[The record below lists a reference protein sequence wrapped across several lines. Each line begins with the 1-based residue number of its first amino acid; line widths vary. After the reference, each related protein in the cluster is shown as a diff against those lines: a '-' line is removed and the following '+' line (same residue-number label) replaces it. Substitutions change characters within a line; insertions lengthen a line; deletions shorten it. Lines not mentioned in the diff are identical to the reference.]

1 MPERFIDEAWIKGD
15 FKKATISA
23 SQSALTDSI
32 WFIKYPFSLY
42 AKFKPQKPS
51 ISFFAGTKV
60 HNYFQQILQ
69 KKIKIED
76 VQKDFNKSLTEID
89 LNEKE
94 KAKANFIKERIVR
107 YVQNHIN
114 ALIEISDKFNISL
127 SCELFFI
134 LFTFWLISPSFKS
147 FS

>member
-32 WFIKYPFSLY
+32 WFIKYPFALY

-60 HNYFQQILQ
+60 HGYFQQILQ
-69 KKIKIED
+69 KKMDIKFKPLKGADHFYENYSEEFSNIVD
-76 VQKDFNKSLTEID
+76 SYIKDSL
-89 LNEKE
+89 N
-94 KAKANFIKERIVR
+94 
-107 YVQNHIN
+107 
-114 ALIEISDKFNISL
+114 S
-127 SCELFFI
+127 
-134 LFTFWLISPSFKS
+134 
-147 FS
+147 